1 MLLSNLRLMGKEY
14 DEEFSFFIFIFL
26 AKLIFINYFLS
37 QEASQFLDSKNFF
50 VSANYLASL

>member
-1 MLLSNLRLMGKEY
+1 MLLSNRHLMGKEY

-26 AKLIFINYFLS
+26 AKLIFMKYFLS
-37 QEASQFLDSKNFF
+37 QEASQFPDSKNFF